1 VTCAVSLP
9 LTAAVIAG
17 CGEEGTRSPD
27 NTDVSML
34 QGADSQGCTVDY
46 GPLNQLRCHI
56 RGKNSIF
63 HRMILRF
70 LSCPVTCMVSI
81 VADGV
86 PVPTGAFE
94 CGPESLDQ
102 ARSCLVPS
110 PRLLSE
116 TRVLV
121 LLCDSILIIPTLLV
135 LYAFSY
141 CQRSVHTTAD
151 SGKAQ
156 RVMLTHY
163 SPMRRWLPSV
173 TQK

>member
-1 VTCAVSLP
+1 M
-9 LTAAVIAG
+9 IAG

-63 HRMILRF
+63 DRMILRF

-110 PRLLSE
+110 PRLLSK

-121 LLCDSILIIPTLLV
+121 LLCRFNPDYLNFACTLRFQLLPAQCTLPQWQSPASNAHTLLSHEKV
-135 LYAFSY
+135 APICHAKMNLN
-141 CQRSVHTTAD
+141 
-151 SGKAQ
+151 SG
-156 RVMLTHY
+156 R
-163 SPMRRWLPSV
+163 
-173 TQK
+173 